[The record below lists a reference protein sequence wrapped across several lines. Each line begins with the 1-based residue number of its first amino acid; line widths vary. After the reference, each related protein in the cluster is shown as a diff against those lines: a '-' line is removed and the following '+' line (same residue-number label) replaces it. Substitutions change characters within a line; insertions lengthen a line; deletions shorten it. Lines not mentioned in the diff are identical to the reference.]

1 MGEGARESSATCQD
15 STAGRGPR
23 RGRSAL
29 TDPVPAP
36 AYVAWETLMGRLRLL
51 ADRSIVAC
59 SAVAFVRPQPF
70 PGLVLDGRLRPGAVR
85 PLAREVLADHHPL
98 GASTGYM
105 ATRRE
110 DWASLVRRACEVS
123 TFAVELSALGERE
136 LPGLL
141 AFLAGRPRLPFHYLS
156 VHAPTKG
163 LRLPEPELVALLAS
177 LPPHVDAVVVHPDK
191 LVDPAA
197 WRPLGHRLVLENMDG
212 RKPVGQRPEQL
223 GALFAALPEAGFCLD
238 VAHAA
243 AVDPT
248 MALAHALLD
257 AHGGRLRQLHVS
269 SLRRDRGSHVPL
281 TRRDEARFCTALRR
295 CPDVPWILEAP
306 PPSR

>member
-1 MGEGARESSATCQD
+1 
-15 STAGRGPR
+15 
-23 RGRSAL
+23 
-29 TDPVPAP
+29 
-36 AYVAWETLMGRLRLL
+36 VA
-51 ADRSIVAC
+51 AA
-59 SAVAFVRPQPF
+59 RPQPF
-70 PGLVLDGRLRPGAVR
+70 PFLALDGRLERAATRPIS
-85 PLAREVLADHHPL
+85 RELLADHHPL

-110 DWASLVRRACEVS
+110 DWATLVRRACAVS

-141 AFLAGRPRLPFHYLS
+141 AFLAGQPRLPFHYLS

-163 LRLPEPELVALLAS
+163 LQLPEAELVGLLAS

-191 LVDPAA
+191 VRDAEV
-197 WRPLGHRLVLENMDG
+197 WRGLGHRLVLENMDG

-223 GALFAALPEAGFCLD
+223 AELFAVLPEAGLCLD
-238 VAHAA
+238 VAHAG

-248 MALAHALLD
+248 MCLAHELLD
-257 AHGGRLRQLHVS
+257 AHGLRLRQVHLS

-281 TRRDEARFCTALRR
+281 TRRDELRFGSVLRR

-306 PPSR
+306 PPR

>member
-36 AYVAWETLMGRLRLL
+36 AYVAWETLLGRLRLL

-70 PGLVLDGRLRPGAVR
+70 PGLVLDGRLRPAAVR
-85 PLAREVLADHHPL
+85 PLTCEALADHHPL

-163 LRLPEPELVALLAS
+163 LRLPEAELVALLAS
-177 LPPHVDAVVVHPDK
+177 LPPHVDAVVVHPDT
-191 LVDPAA
+191 LVDP
-197 WRPLGHRLVLENMDG
+197 P
-212 RKPVGQRPEQL
+212 P
-223 GALFAALPEAGFCLD
+223 
-238 VAHAA
+238 
-243 AVDPT
+243 
-248 MALAHALLD
+248 
-257 AHGGRLRQLHVS
+257 GGRSGTGSCSRTWTGASPSASAPS
-269 SLRRDRGSHVPL
+269 SSPRCSPSSRRPASASTSRTPRRS
-281 TRRDEARFCTALRR
+281 TRAWPSATR
-295 CPDVPWILEAP
+295 CSTPTGGGCA
-306 PPSR
+306 SST